1 MDVSQVE
8 CLSSV
13 DQILKQIRGSRRHL
27 ELLFLLDLMQNSVL
41 LCPYILASTLLRC
54 SPLVATLQAHTLRFD
69 FLDERSADVAGRFF
83 GDKEEHVCRLVH
95 VLNLAHIYRLLQIS
109 QGQCLLQNELLLVF
123 VKLGLLN
130 SAESVYFRKVIDLAF
145 FTLLWVSSFP
155 FFLTGRAATIF
166 FSQFWRTGA
175 TNRLA

>member
-54 SPLVATLQAHTLRFD
+54 FPLVATLQANTLRFD
-69 FLDERSADVAGRFF
+69 FLDKRSADVAGRFF
-83 GDKEEHVCRLVH
+83 GDKEEHVCGLVH

-123 VKLGLLN
+123 VKLGLLD
-130 SAESVYFRKVIDLAF
+130 SAESVYFRKVVDLAF

-166 FSQFWRTGA
+166 FP
-175 TNRLA
+175 